1 MIVEMS
7 NPFFAIS
14 MLLKSPENFLTYH
27 DGLLPCICMLY
38 LLMFILAI
46 KHEKKCVLTHRGE
59 IVMESENA
67 KTNTKRKRTKR
78 SVAGS
83 LLKVLIPITAVAIIG
98 IIVFTTLQ
106 SRSSIQELA
115 STDLRDCTES
125 NAKDLALDVE
135 DVVDRANQIATTINS
150 MQLSDAQIEEL
161 IKTANTFDQSMEPV
175 LYIGWSDKS
184 TVFSNGY
191 VPKADFD
198 VTTRGWYKAGLE
210 YDTLT
215 CSEPY
220 VDEASGNL
228 CVTFSRKV
236 KTPSGKTGVMGLDLF
251 LTPILK
257 KVSEYKPMGEGNTM
271 LFTGDYVLSFP
282 DASYNGKKISELSDP
297 GLVTLEKY
305 YSDENAISTPKV
317 IDVEGQGSLYVAA
330 SMVPGTNWTIVSSIS
345 ESIIMSDA
353 TKIQIFGVI
362 VMLVVI
368 ILLGGALIII
378 VHKVVTQPVNVL
390 ADQITEVSNGN
401 FTVDIKK
408 GKDNEIGLIQG
419 EMKTYVEKMKDAI
432 HSIQSNTEK
441 LEEDVITSRDAS
453 EILNKEAN
461 EQSNNMDSI
470 ANIMEGMNHAV
481 EELAQNATTLA
492 QSVSELTERGNEA
505 NETMS
510 SLVDKAKVGQQDMQ
524 TVAQNMTHISDSMTG
539 MNDVVEAVGE
549 SAEKI
554 NKIIE
559 MIDSISE
566 QTNLLSLNASI
577 EAARAG
583 EAGKGFAVVAG
594 EIGTLA
600 ADSSNATTEIS
611 QIIQEITHQIS
622 ELSEKSDSNMR
633 EINSSVEAVATAEST
648 FEQIFEDLDVTGKN
662 MDEMIEMMHSVN
674 DVASSVAAISE
685 EQSASAQ
692 EVSSSVGELTNSA
705 RQVAEQS
712 KDLDDTSNNVSN
724 SAKEITKSI
733 SSFKID

>member
-1 MIVEMS
+1 M
-7 NPFFAIS
+7 A
-14 MLLKSPENFLTYH
+14 T
-27 DGLLPCICMLY
+27 
-38 LLMFILAI
+38 
-46 KHEKKCVLTHRGE
+46 
-59 IVMESENA
+59 ENA
-67 KTNTKRKRTKR
+67 KTNTKRKRTKG

-98 IIVFTTLQ
+98 IIIFTTLQ

-135 DVVDRANQIATTINS
+135 NVVDRANQIATTVNS

-220 VDEASGNL
+220 VDETSGNL

-236 KTPSGKTGVMGLDLF
+236 ETPSGKTGVMGLDLY

-257 KVSEYKPMGEGNTM
+257 KVSEYKPMREGNTM

-330 SMVPGTNWTIVSSIS
+330 SMVPGTDWTIVSSIS

-368 ILLGGALIII
+368 ILLGGALILI

-401 FTVDIKK
+401 FTIDIKK

-559 MIDSISE
+559 MINSISE

-648 FEQIFEDLDVTGKN
+648 FAQIFEDLDVTGKN
-662 MDEMIEMMHSVN
+662 MDEMIEMMNSVN

-705 RQVAEQS
+705 RQVAAQS